1 MIINI
6 KKIIDY
12 VSSVVVLMT
21 FKLTEE
27 ELVSQFFKD
36 LDDFKLD
43 MEFTDYGELI
53 IYSIFKEK

>member
-1 MIINI
+1 
-6 KKIIDY
+6 
-12 VSSVVVLMT
+12 MT